1 MSNASWEW
9 TEAGAQTLTLPS
21 LCDGCPSPLQGEG

>member
-1 MSNASWEW
+1 MSESERERIEVR
-9 TEAGAQTLTLPS
+9 TGALTLPS